1 VAINDYAQQPRVT
14 IRTTAAQGVPLSQ
27 AEADITAAMAK
38 LTLPS
43 GYDYVLGG
51 EAQQQRNAL
60 GPLLFTLLLSPVLIY
75 MLLAALYESL
85 VLPFSVLLALPL
97 ATVGAFGALVLAGA
111 SLNMMSLIG
120 LLMLVGLVSK
130 NAILLVD
137 YTETLRRRGLER
149 QEAVLT
155 AARTRLRPIVMTTA
169 TMVLAML
176 PMALLA
182 APGSEYRAP
191 MALVIVGG
199 LLSSTLL
206 TLLVV
211 PVLYTYLDSARDAIR
226 NRRRPV
232 SPPEQA
238 RSEVPDT
245 TQELPVVG

>member
-1 VAINDYAQQPRVT
+1 VARISHGTAPVAINDYAQQPQVT
-14 IRTTAAQGVPLSQ
+14 IRAAAAQDVPLSR
-27 AEADITAAMAK
+27 AEEDIRSAMA
-38 LTLPS
+38 TLALPP
-43 GYDYVLGG
+43 GYDYVIGG

-97 ATVGAFGALVLAGA
+97 ATVGAFGALVLAGE

-120 LLMLVGLVSK
+120 LLMLIGLVSK

-137 YTETLRRRGLER
+137 YTETLRRQGVGR

-155 AARTRLRPIVMTTA
+155 ASRTRLRPIVMTTV
-169 TMVLAML
+169 TMVVAML
-176 PMALLA
+176 PMAMLA

-199 LLSSTLL
+199 LVTSTVL

-211 PVLYTYLDSARDAIR
+211 PVLYTYLDAARDAIR
-226 NRRRPV
+226 HRRAP
-232 SPPEQA
+232 A
-238 RSEVPDT
+238 
-245 TQELPVVG
+245 